1 MPPPWGWI
9 SAIAAYAVHIKMNYD
24 LAKIG
29 VEYVILEGLERIVS
43 SDVIRKLKVDL
54 IEQQLIPA
62 IAAHG
67 DYLAGRS
74 KIVGTSN
81 RPKMDSS
88 VVNHA
93 IGQSMKHLGQVYH
106 VKAAIYPT
114 VETKGIPS
122 GPKLAKC
129 ACQSRRKPRLR

>member
-1 MPPPWGWI
+1 M
-9 SAIAAYAVHIKMNYD
+9 
-24 LAKIG
+24 
-29 VEYVILEGLERIVS
+29 
-43 SDVIRKLKVDL
+43 IRKLKVNL

-74 KIVGTSN
+74 TIVGTSN

-114 VETKGIPS
+114 DRNRGHSRTARSWPR
-122 GPKLAKC
+122 C
-129 ACQSRRKPRLR
+129 ACRSRRKPRLR